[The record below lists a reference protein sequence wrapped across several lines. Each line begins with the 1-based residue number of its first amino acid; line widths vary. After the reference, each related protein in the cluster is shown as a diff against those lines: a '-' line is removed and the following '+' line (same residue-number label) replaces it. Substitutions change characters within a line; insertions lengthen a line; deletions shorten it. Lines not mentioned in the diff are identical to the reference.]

1 MYLSGTKDITL
12 DSTSL
17 QALGDHARYS
27 ATKPA
32 KLGAQISH
40 DMCRLLDIIIA
51 LSLLIFIAPLMLAIS
66 LMIRAQDG
74 GPALFRQS
82 RIGEGGRSFKCLK
95 FRTMVIDAEVRLNAL
110 LARDPEARKEWEADH
125 KLRKDPR
132 ITALGAFLRKSSLD
146 ELPQLFN
153 VLKGEM
159 SLVGPRPIVAAEVT
173 RYGRWFAYYCA
184 VKPGVTGLWQVNGRN
199 DVSYRRRVA
208 LDVLYAKTIGV
219 RRYVQIMAATVP
231 AVLMRSGSY

>member
-12 DSTSL
+12 ESTSL
-17 QALGDHARYS
+17 QALGEHVQYS
-27 ATKPA
+27 AASPA
-32 KLGAQISH
+32 KLGAQLSL
-40 DMCRLLDIIIA
+40 DVCRLLDVIIA
-51 LSLLIFIAPLMLAIS
+51 LSVLIFIGPLMLAIS

-74 GPALFRQS
+74 GPALFSQS
-82 RIGEGGRSFKCLK
+82 RIGEGGKSFKCLK
-95 FRTMVIDAEVRLNAL
+95 FRTMVIDAEARLGAL
-110 LARDPEARKEWEADH
+110 LARDPEARREWEADH

-159 SLVGPRPIVAAEVT
+159 SLVGPRPIVASEAA

-219 RRYVQIMAATVP
+219 RRYLQVIAATVP

>member
-12 DSTSL
+12 DST
-17 QALGDHARYS
+17 ALGGLAGETRDFRRGRIMGG
-27 ATKPA
+27 KR
-32 KLGAQISH
+32 ISL
-40 DMCRLLDIIIA
+40 DLCRVLDVTIA
-51 LSLLIFIAPLMLAIS
+51 LAVLVFVAPLMLVIAGLIK
-66 LMIRAQDG
+66 LQDG
-74 GPALFRQS
+74 GPALFGHT
-82 RIGEGGRSFKCLK
+82 RIGQGGRSFKCLK
-95 FRTMVIDAEVRLNAL
+95 FRSMVVDAEARLNAL
-110 LARDPEARKEWEADH
+110 LARDPEARREWEADH

-159 SLVGPRPIVAAEVT
+159 SLVGPRPIVTSEVV
-173 RYGRWFAYYCA
+173 RYGRWFPYYCA

-208 LDVLYAKTIGV
+208 LDVLFARTNGV
-219 RRYVQIMAATVP
+219 RRYLKIMGATVP
-231 AVLMRSGSY
+231 AVLLRSGSY